1 MANLDNEIK
10 MQVERYFSA
19 LHLHPEGLKGGVFT
33 LMEKNKFKEQYS
45 HGYKKSVDKII
56 TLLEKKERPVFVTL
70 NSYKKD
76 NSYDRYCKRDDKH
89 LWGIDTIMID
99 IDAPTQLLGVEDELI
114 SILQW
119 AWELEKI
126 PMPNLYSYTGS
137 GGVHL
142 YYCIERLPK
151 SMEQS
156 INALKWAI
164 AEKIIEFEDEF
175 PMRDGYTYHVDTK
188 VFDSQRL
195 DRVPGSIH
203 EDTGVMC
210 KCFETGKDRYKYK
223 ELLSYCDEETWRAD
237 YKIENARKYI
247 NKKRGINPQ
256 EEVDKKKTGAKVIDD
271 KPTTHQPSQPLIHDA
286 LTKDDIRLTQKR
298 VKGLFILAKNGY
310 EFPNCR
316 EIACFILRNWLMQ
329 LNYSKSKADKVLS
342 EFNSLLKEPLSEK
355 ELIQNTRSKKL
366 YKFSNSYLKE
376 TLNLTDEQM
385 VVFYKRYRPGDRK
398 ERTLIDKVNIAKL
411 LIQGFTSEQICEK
424 LSISLSLLKRR
435 RTEMKKAEGL
445 LYWASYKIE
454 KAEKTVKAIVRQ
466 IAEKIGERTVK
477 FREFI
482 ECITESTSDLY
493 EKCKEKCSVLLEM
506 LIGHLR
512 EHELSEGYG

>member
-1 MANLDNEIK
+1 MAFSNNEIK
-10 MQVERYFSA
+10 TQVERYFSA
-19 LHLHPEGLKGGVFT
+19 LHSHPTGLKGGVFT
-33 LMEKNKFKEQYS
+33 FMEKNKFKEQYS
-45 HGYKKSVDKII
+45 HGYKKSVDKIT

-76 NSYDRYCKRDDKH
+76 DSYARYCKRDDKH

-114 SILQW
+114 DILQW
-119 AWELEKI
+119 AWQLDKI

-151 SMEQS
+151 SMRQS

-164 AEKIIEFEDEF
+164 AEKIIEFEEEF

-188 VFDSQRL
+188 IFDSQRL

-203 EDTGVMC
+203 ETTGVMC
-210 KCFETGKDRYKYK
+210 RCFETGKERYKYK
-223 ELLSYCDEETWRAD
+223 ELLSHFDEERWRAD

-247 NKKRGINPQ
+247 SKKRGVKLQ
-256 EEVDKKKTGAKVIDD
+256 EEVKDKKTKIIEDH
-271 KPTTHQPSQPLIHDA
+271 PTTHQPSQPLIHDA

-298 VKGLFILAKNGY
+298 VKGLFILAKNGC
-310 EFPNCR
+310 EFKNCR
-316 EIACFILRNWLMQ
+316 EISCFILRNWLMQ
-329 LNYSKSKADKVLS
+329 LNYSKAKADKVLAD
-342 EFNSLLKEPLSEK
+342 FNALLKEPLSEK
-355 ELIQNTRSKKL
+355 ELMQNTRSKKL
-366 YKFSNSYLKE
+366 YKFSNAYLKE
-376 TLNLTDEQM
+376 TLNLTDEEM

-411 LIQGFTSEQICEK
+411 LLQGFTSEQICEK

-445 LYWASYKIE
+445 QYWANYKIE
-454 KAEKTVKAIVRQ
+454 KAKNTIKALVRQ
-466 IAEKIGERTVK
+466 LAEKIGERTVK

-482 ECITESTSDLY
+482 ESIKGMKSELY
-493 EKCKEKCSVLLEM
+493 EKCKDKCSVLLDM
-506 LIGHLR
+506 LMGHLV
-512 EHELSEGYG
+512 ENDLSIGYG